1 MNELRYQ
8 LDLMRAMN
16 QKLSDREKMYRLLCD
31 TMDYAYIY
39 YSFEK
44 NTVTTLGKWDDF
56 FDFQILD
63 RRDFVKFQEMVDE
76 PYVLALR
83 EMLFLEKSGRETDSV
98 ECMQRGKKTWLQFS
112 SRIFYEDGRPTDQI
126 IVVQNI
132 TKQKTQNE
140 ELLYMAYYDSLTGLY
155 NRNYFVRLLTE
166 FLRRAKEDNRLVSVL
181 VIDIDDFRKVNDGL
195 GIVAGDELVQ
205 QFGSFLKEFN
215 GDDVIVCHLTSD
227 VYCMAIYD
235 PCGNKSVEHIHKEIV
250 KRTREPFY
258 LVGGQ
263 VLNITV
269 SVGVAEY
276 PEAATS
282 ALELIN
288 CAEIVMFKG
297 KAMGKNRIQYFDTP
311 ILNDFLK
318 NVELDS
324 KLKEAV
330 FENNFLLYYQPQYY
344 AGNRKLRGVEALI
357 RWKDG
362 NGRMI
367 SPAKFIPIA
376 EKNGTIIPIG
386 NWVLEQSIRTFSEWR
401 NRYGVPFVLS
411 VNISAL
417 QYQKED
423 FVETLLNIIHKYDV
437 DPDEIEL
444 EITESILIDDFSAVT
459 EKMQLL
465 KEYGIRISLDDFG
478 TGNSSLS
485 LALELPFDEL
495 KVDMSFIRD
504 IKQKPQNQAMVQSIV
519 DYARRTNTETCIE
532 GIENKEV
539 SDYIEKFGSTWQQ
552 GYYYSKPVPIEQFE
566 EVVRKNET
574 EKDR

>member
-16 QKLSDREKMYRLLCD
+16 QKLSAKERMYRLLCD

-63 RRDFVKFQEMVDE
+63 RRDFVKLQEMVDE

-376 EKNGTIIPIG
+376 EKNGTIILSATG
-386 NWVLEQSIRTFSEWR
+386 YWNRVSVLFPNGGT
-401 NRYGVPFVLS
+401 
-411 VNISAL
+411 
-417 QYQKED
+417 
-423 FVETLLNIIHKYDV
+423 
-437 DPDEIEL
+437 
-444 EITESILIDDFSAVT
+444 VT
-459 EKMQLL
+459 EFLL
-465 KEYGIRISLDDFG
+465 CC
-478 TGNSSLS
+478 
-485 LALELPFDEL
+485 
-495 KVDMSFIRD
+495 
-504 IKQKPQNQAMVQSIV
+504 Q
-519 DYARRTNTETCIE
+519 
-532 GIENKEV
+532 
-539 SDYIEKFGSTWQQ
+539 
-552 GYYYSKPVPIEQFE
+552 
-566 EVVRKNET
+566 
-574 EKDR
+574 

>member
-1 MNELRYQ
+1 MNELHYQ

-44 NTVTTLGKWDDF
+44 NSVTTLGKWDDF
-56 FDFQILD
+56 FDFQIRD
-63 RRDFVKFQEMVDE
+63 RRDFTKLLEMVDE
-76 PYVLALR
+76 PYVLPLR
-83 EMLFLEKSGRETDSV
+83 DMLFLEKGGQETSSV
-98 ECMQRGKKTWLQFS
+98 ECMQKAKKTWLQFS
-112 SRIFYEDGRPTDQI
+112 CRIFYEDGRPADQI

-132 TKQKTQNE
+132 TKLKTQNE
-140 ELLYMAYYDSLTGLY
+140 ELLYMAYYDGLTGLY

-215 GDDVIVCHLTSD
+215 SDDVIVCHLTSD

-235 PCGNKSVEHIHKEIV
+235 SCGDRSVEHIHKEIV

-297 KAMGKNRIQYFDTP
+297 KSMGKNRIQYFDTP
-311 ILNDFLK
+311 I
-318 NVELDS
+318 
-324 KLKEAV
+324 
-330 FENNFLLYYQPQYY
+330 
-344 AGNRKLRGVEALI
+344 
-357 RWKDG
+357 
-362 NGRMI
+362 
-367 SPAKFIPIA
+367 
-376 EKNGTIIPIG
+376 
-386 NWVLEQSIRTFSEWR
+386 
-401 NRYGVPFVLS
+401 
-411 VNISAL
+411 
-417 QYQKED
+417 
-423 FVETLLNIIHKYDV
+423 
-437 DPDEIEL
+437 
-444 EITESILIDDFSAVT
+444 
-459 EKMQLL
+459 
-465 KEYGIRISLDDFG
+465 
-478 TGNSSLS
+478 
-485 LALELPFDEL
+485 
-495 KVDMSFIRD
+495 
-504 IKQKPQNQAMVQSIV
+504 
-519 DYARRTNTETCIE
+519 
-532 GIENKEV
+532 
-539 SDYIEKFGSTWQQ
+539 
-552 GYYYSKPVPIEQFE
+552 
-566 EVVRKNET
+566 
-574 EKDR
+574 

>member
-16 QKLSDREKMYRLLCD
+16 QKLSAKERMYRLLCD

-63 RRDFVKFQEMVDE
+63 RRDFVKLQEMVDE

-181 VIDIDDFRKVNDGL
+181 VIDIDDFRKDGL

-532 GIENKEV
+532 GIEDKEV

-566 EVVRKNET
+566 EVLREKAT
-574 EKDR
+574 EKE

>member
-16 QKLSDREKMYRLLCD
+16 QKLSAKERMYRLLCD

-63 RRDFVKFQEMVDE
+63 RRDFVKLQEMVDE

-235 PCGNKSVEHIHKEIV
+235 PCGNKSVEHIHKKIV

-330 FENNFLLYYQPQYY
+330 FENNFLLYYQPQDY

-423 FVETLLNIIHKYDV
+423 FVESLLNIIHKYDV

-532 GIENKEV
+532 GIEDKEV

-566 EVVRKNET
+566 EVLREKAT
-574 EKDR
+574 EKE

>member
-16 QKLSDREKMYRLLCD
+16 QKLSAKERMYRLLCD

-63 RRDFVKFQEMVDE
+63 RRDFVKLQEMVDE

-357 RWKDG
+357 RWNSG
-362 NGRMI
+362 ELGLI
-367 SPAKFIPIA
+367 PPADFIPLA
-376 EKNGTIIPIG
+376 EYLGLINPIG
-386 NWVLEQSIRTFSEWR
+386 E
-401 NRYGVPFVLS
+401 FVLREACIHCKYWNDMGHPEYKVNVNLS
-411 VNISAL
+411 VVQLL
-417 QYQKED
+417 QND
-423 FVETLLNIIHKYDV
+423 IVERIAHVIEETRITPQNLTLEV
-437 DPDEIEL
+437 
-444 EITESILIDDFSAVT
+444 TESLAVNDMSRMKRILAD
-459 EKMQLL
+459 
-465 KEYGIRISLDDFG
+465 IRHLGVRVALDDFG
-478 TGNSSLS
+478 TGYSSLNHIREMPIDVIKIDRCFIIDIGKDDFS
-485 LALELPFDEL
+485 NAFVKMVGELATAIHVNVCVEGVETKEQLDALVGS
-495 KVDMSFIRD
+495 KVQLIQGFYFG
-504 IKQKPQNQAMVQSIV
+504 KPMKAEM
-519 DYARRTNTETCIE
+519 
-532 GIENKEV
+532 
-539 SDYIEKFGSTWQQ
+539 
-552 GYYYSKPVPIEQFE
+552 FE
-566 EVVRKNET
+566 RQYL
-574 EKDR
+574 